1 MQKFRSKVDWWFL
14 GFIVAMSGLLAQL
27 ILTTYGKGILM
38 QNLLFVVVYALTIL
52 VLWWPLWSTRYVV
65 DHEQLTIRSLWF
77 KWVIPLTTIQS
88 VKETDHSISSPALSL
103 DRLKIEYL
111 QQGQTKTILVSPKD
125 KVAFKAALE
134 AAKRA

>member
-65 DHEQLTIRSLWF
+65 DQEQLIIRSLWF
-77 KWVIPLTTIQS
+77 KWVIPLTAIQS

-111 QQGQTKTILVSPKD
+111 QQGQTRSVLVSPKD
-125 KVAFKAALE
+125 KAGFRAALE